1 MSIRQ
6 LNANDIVCQQLT
18 FQQSQE
24 YKTSHKQLGAIIR
37 RMVLQVE
44 LNPEV
49 RVLIDSNESLQ
60 RTCATEGLT
69 QPDTSPPLK
78 YN

>member
-1 MSIRQ
+1 MPQFHPS
-6 LNANDIVCQQLT
+6 DTHFPSSQLT

-24 YKTSHKQLGAIIR
+24 YKTSHKQLGAIIQ
-37 RMVLQVE
+37 RMVMQVE

-60 RTCATEGLT
+60 RTCATDGLT
-69 QPDTSPPLK
+69 HFQR
-78 YN
+78 NI